1 MENVSQNLEYV
12 HTIDNSIRKLVGSKL
27 NLSRDS
33 IFDKIETDTFGE
45 IIDKLI
51 IVHIRYWYLED
62 KMSDESLSD
71 SELAALRR
79 KSESLFKSK
88 RPMLV
93 NALDKSIFN
102 LITNGDLLVPEN
114 VKLYKGWN
122 S

>member
-1 MENVSQNLEYV
+1 MQLDNELEALGQLDQAIQKLVELKLNVSKE
-12 HTIDNSIRKLVGSKL
+12 HH
-27 NLSRDS
+27 
-33 IFDKIETDTFGE
+33 FDKIETDTFGE

-62 KMSDESLSD
+62 RMSEKSLSD
-71 SELAALRR
+71 SELAGLRR

-93 NALDKSIFN
+93 NALDKFIVN
-102 LITNGDLLVPEN
+102 LINEEQILVPEN
-114 VKLYKGWN
+114 VKLYKGWD